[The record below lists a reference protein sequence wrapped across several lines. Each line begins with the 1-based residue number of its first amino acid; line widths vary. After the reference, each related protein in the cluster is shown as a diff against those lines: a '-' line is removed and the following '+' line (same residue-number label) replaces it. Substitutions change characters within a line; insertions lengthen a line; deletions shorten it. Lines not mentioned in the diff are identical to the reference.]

1 MKTIE
6 RDIRRQVEE
15 RAAQHLERKL
25 RWFGGAQLP
34 QSSIDGRD
42 ILLFS
47 SSNYLSLAE
56 DPEVIAAAAQALEMY
71 GAGSGGSRLTTGS
84 YTLQQELESTL
95 AQVSGFE
102 SALLFTSGYHANVGV
117 LSALGG
123 PGTTIFSDEKNHASI
138 IDGCRLGKSHIQI
151 YRHRDSE
158 HLESLLKD
166 SPGGRKLIVS
176 DSVFSMDGD
185 IACVTELRELA
196 DRYDAWLV
204 LDDAHGMGVLGAHG
218 YGITE
223 YASAQADI
231 LIGTLSK
238 ALGSLGGYVL
248 CRDFCRRYL
257 LNFARSFI
265 FSTALPP
272 AAVGAA
278 LAALRKVPAKAPQLR
293 RNIAYMNELL
303 QEADLISQVGET
315 AIIPIAIGAEERA
328 AKVAAYL
335 YDEGVFI
342 PCIRFPAVA
351 PGEAILRLTVMADHT
366 REQME
371 FAVEKIQEA
380 MKKTN

>member
-6 RDIRRQVEE
+6 QYIRLQVEE
-15 RAAQHLERKL
+15 RASQHLERKL

-34 QSSIDGRD
+34 VSAIDGRD

-56 DPEVIAAAAQALEMY
+56 DSEVISAATKALEKY
-71 GAGSGGSRLTTGS
+71 GTGSGGSRLTTGS
-84 YTLQQELESTL
+84 YYLQRELENML
-95 AQVSGFE
+95 ATVGGFE

-123 PGTTIFSDEKNHASI
+123 ADTTIFSDEKNHASI
-138 IDGCRLGKSHIQI
+138 IDGCRLGKSQIQI
-151 YRHRDSE
+151 YRHLDSQ
-158 HLESLLKD
+158 HLEQLLQNCHSAHKI
-166 SPGGRKLIVS
+166 IVS

-185 IACVTELRELA
+185 IARTPELRALA
-196 DRYDAWLV
+196 DQYDAWLI

-223 YASAQADI
+223 YADIQPDI

-248 CRDFCRRYL
+248 CTDFCRRFL

-265 FSTALPP
+265 FSTSLPP

-278 LAALRKVPAKAPQLR
+278 LAALRKLPEKVPRLQE
-293 RNIAYMNELL
+293 NIAYVHQLL
-303 QEADLISQVGET
+303 GEANLISTFNKT
-315 AIIPIAIGAEERA
+315 AIIPITIGDEERA
-328 AKVAAYL
+328 AKISAYL
-335 YDEGVFI
+335 YDVGVFI
-342 PCIRFPAVA
+342 PCIRFPAV
-351 PGEAILRLTVMADHT
+351 PHGKSILRLTIMADHT
-366 REQME
+366 PAQIEY
-371 FAVEKIQEA
+371 AVTKIKEA
-380 MKKTN
+380 IKKIN